1 MTGGLL
7 RVETPPRDWRGY
19 GEYLN
24 AGQHEAV
31 CALANQLRGC
41 RIVHLNATARG
52 GGVAEMLEG
61 LVPLLCSFGLDAE
74 WYVLPPHDEFFAI
87 TKRLHNALQG
97 RAEGLSA
104 SDWTTYLHVLEQIA
118 HGMQRLSADVWV
130 IHDPQP
136 LPLGALANLSGGSLW
151 RCHLDCSAPNA
162 RVASRLLP
170 WVQAYDRAIFSYAE
184 YVFQGLASAQVGLE
198 FPAIDPLAPKNRPL
212 RRTTALAILAGLGLD
227 PRRPLVTQ
235 VSRFDP
241 WKNPWQAVDI
251 YRLAKRRLPGLQLA
265 LVGVFS
271 AKDDPEGPQVYE
283 SVRRYAH
290 ADPDIHLFTDP
301 VQVAEREVNAFQT
314 ASMAIL
320 QRSTREGFGL
330 VVTEAMWKAR
340 PVIGTPV
347 GGIVS
352 QIDHGQTGVL
362 ATDPAEC
369 ADWLVRLAEDA
380 SLATRLGRAARESV
394 RTRFLLPRLVHDEL
408 GLYSAVSGSG
418 AAAVAAER
426 AA

>member
-1 MTGGLL
+1 
-7 RVETPPRDWRGY
+7 
-19 GEYLN
+19 
-24 AGQHEAV
+24 
-31 CALANQLRGC
+31 
-41 RIVHLNATARG
+41 
-52 GGVAEMLEG
+52 MLEP
-61 LVPLLCSFGLDAE
+61 LVPLLQSLGLDAE
-74 WYVLPPHDEFFAI
+74 WYVLPPHDEFFDI

-97 RAEGLSA
+97 HADGLSA
-104 SDWTTYLHVLEQIA
+104 ADWSTYLHVLEQIA
-118 HGMQRLSADVWV
+118 HGLQRLSADVWV

-136 LPLGALANLSGGSLW
+136 LPLRALADLSGASLW

-162 RVASRLLP
+162 RVAARLLP
-170 WVQAYDRAIFSYAE
+170 WIQAYDRAIFSQAA
-184 YVFQGLASAQVGLE
+184 YVFQGLAPAQVALE
-198 FPAIDPLAPKNRPL
+198 YPAIDPLAPKNRRLP
-212 RRTTALAILAGLGLD
+212 RTTALTVLGSLGLD

-241 WKNPWQAVDI
+241 WKNPWQAIDT
-251 YRLAKRRLPGLQLA
+251 YRLAKRHLPGLQLA

-290 ADPDIHLFTDP
+290 GDPDIHLFTDP
-301 VQVAEREVNAFQT
+301 VRVAEREVNAFQT
-314 ASMAIL
+314 ASTAIL

-362 ATDPAEC
+362 ASDPAEC
-369 ADWLVRLAEDA
+369 ADWLVRLATDA
-380 SLATRLGRAARESV
+380 SLASRIGRAARESV
-394 RTRFLLPRLVHDEL
+394 RTRFLLPRLVRDEL
-408 GLYSAVSGSG
+408 ALYASVSASGS
-418 AAAVAAER
+418 AMLSAER
-426 AA
+426 PAA